1 MEKYNSIWDMYQKK
15 GMSRRSF
22 IKACTAMAAMLGI
35 APSMLSEVVEAAE
48 KRLPVVVWLS
58 WSNVQVFDK
67 ALQHEEQHNW

>member
-1 MEKYNSIWDMYQKK
+1 MYQKK

-48 KRLPVVVWLS
+48 KKIASCCMAS
-58 WSNVQVFDK
+58 WS
-67 ALQHEEQHNW
+67 

>member
-48 KRLPVVVWLS
+48 KRLPVVV
-58 WSNVQVFDK
+58 
-67 ALQHEEQHNW
+67 

>member
-1 MEKYNSIWDMYQKK
+1 MGHVPKK

-48 KRLPVVVWLS
+48 KRLPVVVWLHG
-58 WSNVQVFDK
+58 
-67 ALQHEEQHNW
+67 HECTGCSEASFVLEHQWHLT